1 MKNKTFSIILVSVMV
16 LSFVACGTWDNKED
30 ITQESYGTEQN
41 FNSIEST
48 SVPSTEDSTVM
59 ESSEEIISENTSQPV
74 TSYEDNFAVPIE
86 DAEAF
91 AKKIQSAVATED
103 LEAFADL
110 TAYPVYVSVAD
121 ESVVNNREEL
131 IALGTERLFTPELKE
146 SIENADLSELNP
158 SMAGFNLCS
167 DGGRPNI
174 IFGVQNATLGICGI
188 NY

>member
-74 TSYEDNFAVPIE
+74 TSYE
-86 DAEAF
+86 
-91 AKKIQSAVATED
+91 
-103 LEAFADL
+103 
-110 TAYPVYVSVAD
+110 
-121 ESVVNNREEL
+121 SVVNNREEL

-174 IFGVQNATLGICGI
+174 IFGVQNGTLGICGI